1 MKNYLKLIIIS
12 LFTMVT
18 ILGSV
23 LISNIFKN
31 NNINTNYII
40 TETRNKTKIITSS
53 TTTVNTFYVTVEG
66 EVIYKG
72 TYTFSSPVTVK
83 EVIELCGGF
92 TSIADTSL
100 KSSEALIDSDTLI
113 VVSSITSNSY
123 VIKEGEKRK
132 KVNINTASLEELKK
146 IDGIG
151 NVKANKIIEYRT
163 VNGFYKSIED
173 LYIYEIFTKDFF
185 DKIKDQITVW

>member
-12 LFTMVT
+12 LFIMIT

-31 NNINTNYII
+31 NNSNNIVI
-40 TETRNKTKIITSS
+40 TETRTKTKTSKPS
-53 TTTVNTFYVTVEG
+53 SLAINTFDVTVEG

-72 TYTFSSPVTVK
+72 TYTFSSPITVK
-83 EVIELCGGF
+83 EVIDLCGGF

-100 KSSEALIDSDTLI
+100 KNSEAVIDSDTLI

-132 KVNINTASLEELKK
+132 KININTADLDELKK

-185 DKIKDQITVW
+185 DKIKDQITV

>member
-12 LFTMVT
+12 LFIMIT

-31 NNINTNYII
+31 NNSNNIVI
-40 TETRNKTKIITSS
+40 TETRTKTKTSKPS
-53 TTTVNTFYVTVEG
+53 SLAINTFDVTVEG

-72 TYTFSSPVTVK
+72 TYTLSSPITVK
-83 EVIELCGGF
+83 EVIDLCGGF

-100 KSSEALIDSDTLI
+100 KNSEAVIDSDTLI

-132 KVNINTASLEELKK
+132 KININTADLDELKK

-185 DKIKDQITVW
+185 DKIKDQITV